1 MGYKLRTSCVV
12 CTPEEGEL
20 HTDFV
25 LTVWDTDTAV
35 VTALVV
41 VFTGNGFFF
50 DLVFPLDFLF
60 SRRMAY
66 TRQGIIMSADQR

>member
-25 LTVWDTDTAV
+25 LTVWDTDAAV
-35 VTALVV
+35 VTTLVV

-50 DLVFPLDFLF
+50 VLVFPLDFSFFEENGLHQTG
-60 SRRMAY
+60 Y
-66 TRQGIIMSADQR
+66 YNEC